1 MSSSRS
7 QRSRRPAW
15 PCARPPSRSVWSAHG
30 RPQALQVA
38 VAAAQAV
45 EHVGMPECAL
55 NLSQAA
61 VYLAL
66 APKSNASYLG
76 LVRARKDVHELG
88 AKTPPSYLQD
98 AHYPGARK
106 LGRGTGYE
114 YPHELP
120 EGVSAQPLLP
130 DELTDRRYY
139 EPTDRGFEAKLQER
153 LAALR
158 KRLRKRGE

>member
-1 MSSSRS
+1 MISGRFEWVSS
-7 QRSRRPAW
+7 
-15 PCARPPSRSVWSAHG
+15 CTGAH
-30 RPQALQVA
+30 ALLS
-38 VAAAQAV
+38 
-45 EHVGMPECAL
+45 HEC
-55 NLSQAA
+55 
-61 VYLAL
+61 
-66 APKSNASYLG
+66 G
-76 LVRARKDVHELG
+76 HELG